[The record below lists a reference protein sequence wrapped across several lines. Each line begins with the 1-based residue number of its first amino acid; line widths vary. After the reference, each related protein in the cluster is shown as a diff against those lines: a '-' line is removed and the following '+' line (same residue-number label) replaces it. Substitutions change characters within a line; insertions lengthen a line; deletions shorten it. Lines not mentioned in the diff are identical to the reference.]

1 MHKFLVESSQE
12 EMMLHVGQ
20 YCVIDQTLFHV
31 QRTHNFEA
39 PIVANNK
46 FRRRSTGNGMIAFI
60 VGGNSNFMFE

>member
-1 MHKFLVESSQE
+1 
-12 EMMLHVGQ
+12 MMLHVGQ